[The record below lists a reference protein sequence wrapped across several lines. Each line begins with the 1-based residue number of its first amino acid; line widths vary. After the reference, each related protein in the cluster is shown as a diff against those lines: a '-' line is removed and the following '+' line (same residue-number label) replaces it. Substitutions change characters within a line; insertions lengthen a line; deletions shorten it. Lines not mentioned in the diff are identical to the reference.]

1 MTTFPA
7 AKPLARALVLMGLGL
22 TIAACKGLTA
32 IDPSFPNVTASD
44 TVFALN
50 SGPPNAPNS
59 INFFQGLTD
68 RADQGF
74 GFDIAFDI
82 DQNGNAVIIPS
93 RALATS
99 FSNPYSVGLQ
109 RATTVFDLVLS
120 APKDGYRVDTAMTVA
135 VDQAIII
142 ESHDFNACFTALKGQ
157 SYFSKLVVTGVD
169 PVTRRIAFTTTV
181 NRNCGFH
188 SFAPGL
194 PRD

>member
-1 MTTFPA
+1 MTTFPIA
-7 AKPLARALVLMGLGL
+7 RPLTRALTLMGLAVAF
-22 TIAACKGLTA
+22 AACKGFTQ
-32 IDPSFPNVTASD
+32 IDPSFQNVTATD
-44 TVFALN
+44 TVYAIN
-50 SGPPNAPNS
+50 GGPPNAPNS
-59 INFFQGLTD
+59 INLFQGLTD

-74 GFDIAFDI
+74 GFDVAFDL
-82 DQNGNAVIIPS
+82 DVNDNVIVIPS

-109 RATTVFDLVLS
+109 KATTAFELITS
-120 APKDGYRVDTAMTVA
+120 APKDGYRADTSMSVA
-135 VDQAIII
+135 IGQALLI

-157 SYFSKLVVTGVD
+157 SYFSKLVVTDVD
-169 PVTRRIAFTTTV
+169 KATRRIAFTVTV